1 MSKNRKSEINGGAQ
15 VTTEQSSISSAI
27 RHNIRKLGLFST
39 LLDDDIDILV
49 RHAKIRSLD
58 EGETLFLEGDSGD
71 FFAVVIEGQID
82 IIKQP
87 EHESPV
93 TIASLREGAT
103 LGEMAIIDHETRSAT
118 AIAAV
123 PSTIFE
129 LSSESFDELVEI
141 SPRCGVKVIRK
152 IATVL
157 CNNVRRTSNIVT
169 EIS

>member
-1 MSKNRKSEINGGAQ
+1 M
-15 VTTEQSSISSAI
+15 TTEKSSISSAI
-27 RHNIRKLGLFST
+27 RHNIRQLELFST

-58 EGETLFLEGDSGD
+58 EGATLFLEGDTGE
-71 FFAVVIEGQID
+71 FFAIVIDGQID
-82 IIKQP
+82 VVKQP

-93 TIASLREGAT
+93 VIASLREGAT

-118 AIAAV
+118 AIAVV

-129 LSSESFDELVEI
+129 LSSNSFDELVEI

-152 IATVL
+152 LASVL
-157 CNNVRRTSNIVT
+157 CDNVRRTSDIVT
-169 EIS
+169 EIA